1 MVLIFEVIIISFKIF
16 KFAFIFHINQ
26 IKYKLVS
33 KDKAIK
39 ETPLMKQYNEI
50 KRKYP
55 DACLLFRVG
64 DFYETFGED
73 AIRASKILGI
83 ILTKRGAGSA
93 TETEL
98 AGFPHHSINTY
109 LPKLVKAG
117 LRVAICDQLEDPK
130 MTKTIVKRGVTE
142 LVTPG
147 VSMNDE
153 VLHSKTN
160 NFLASV
166 FFANK
171 SIGISFLDVST
182 GEFLAAQGNAEYID
196 KLLQNFSPSEV
207 LIQKNNKNDFKEN
220 FGHDYHCFYLEDWV
234 YKEDYAFEILT
245 KHFQTASLKGFGI
258 EDLKEGII
266 SAGAILYYLSE
277 TQHNKVQHI
286 IAIQRIPEDAYVW
299 MDRFTIRNLELYHS
313 YNPNA
318 VTLLDVIDKTLS
330 PMGGRLLK
338 RWLAL
343 PLKDSSKIQSR
354 HQVVAYLQENQEVLR
369 RIQNQIKQI
378 SDLERL
384 ISKIA
389 AGKVSPREVVY
400 LKESLDA
407 IIPIKTLALESQQEA
422 VKVIGDR
429 LHSCDLLRNKIKI
442 TLNQDAPVAIAK
454 GNAIAKGVNAELD
467 ELRAISTSGK
477 EFLNGIEKRESQL
490 TGISSLKISF
500 NNVFGY
506 YIEVRNLHKDKVPVE
521 WIRKQTLVN
530 AERYI
535 TEELKEYET
544 KILGAEEKIHK
555 IESELFEQLVV
566 WIATYI
572 KPVQLNANLVAQLD
586 CLCSF
591 TQLAIE
597 NKYVCPELDESFE
610 LEIKNGRHPV
620 IEKQL
625 AVGTPYIANDVF
637 LDRETQQ
644 LIIITGPNMSGKSA
658 ILRQTALIVLLAQMG
673 SFVPADSV
681 RMGIVD
687 KIFTRVGAS
696 DNISM
701 GESTFMVEM
710 NETASILNNISDRSL
725 VLLDEIG
732 RGTSTYDGISIAWA
746 IAEFLHEHPSAP
758 KTLFATHYHELNEMS
773 KSLGRIQ
780 NYNVAVKELKDTVL
794 FIRKLVKGGSAHSFG
809 IHVAK
814 MAGMPQ
820 IVILKAQKLL
830 KKLEKDH
837 SSDMLNGIKSEKDS
851 PSMKGEDAE
860 QMQMSFFNLDDPL
873 LEEIKEEILNLDINT
888 VTPVE
893 ALMKLNEIKRML
905 TRK

>member
-1 MVLIFEVIIISFKIF
+1 LSAKTTVVKEP
-16 KFAFIFHINQ
+16 
-26 IKYKLVS
+26 
-33 KDKAIK
+33 K
-39 ETPLMKQYNEI
+39 ETPLMKQYNQI
-50 KRKYP
+50 KSKYP

-73 AIRASKILGI
+73 AVRASQILGI
-83 ILTKRGAGSA
+83 VLTKRGAGSE
-93 TETEL
+93 TETAL
-98 AGFPHHSINTY
+98 AGFPHHSLHTY

-153 VLHSKTN
+153 VLQSKTN
-160 NFLASV
+160 NFLSAIH
-166 FFANK
+166 FGK
-171 SIGISFLDVST
+171 KHLGISFLDVST
-182 GEFLAAQGNAEYID
+182 GEFLTAQGNEEYID
-196 KLLQNFSPSEV
+196 KLLQNFNPSEI
-207 LIQKNNKNDFKEN
+207 LIPKQYKSKFRET
-220 FGHDYHCFYLEDWV
+220 FGEDYHTFFLEDWV
-234 YKEDYAFEILT
+234 YHEDYSVEVLT
-245 KHFQTASLKGFGI
+245 KHFQTNSLKGFGI
-258 EDLKEGII
+258 EELQEGIVA
-266 SAGAILYYLSE
+266 SGAILYYLSE
-277 TQHNKVQHI
+277 TQHNKIQHI
-286 IAIQRIPEDAYVW
+286 TSIQRIAEDAYVW

-313 YNPNA
+313 TNPNA
-318 VTLLDVIDKTLS
+318 VTLLDVIDHTLS

-343 PLKDSSKIQSR
+343 PLKDAAKIKSRHEVVAFLKDNPEVLQKIQ
-354 HQVVAYLQENQEVLR
+354 Y
-369 RIQNQIKQI
+369 QIKQI

-384 ISKIA
+384 ISKVA
-389 AGKVSPREVVY
+389 AGKISPREVNY
-400 LKESLDA
+400 LCQSLDA
-407 IIPIKTLALESQQEA
+407 IIPIKSMALESANESLKA
-422 VKVIGDR
+422 IGDS
-429 LHSCDLLRNKIKI
+429 LHSCDLLREKIKT
-442 TLNQDAPVAIAK
+442 TLNPEAPVSINK
-454 GNAIAKGVNAELD
+454 GNAIAKGIHPELD

-477 EFLNGIEKRESQL
+477 EYLEGIEMRESER

-506 YIEVRNLHKDKVPVE
+506 YIEVRNTHKDKVPQE

-544 KILGAEEKIHK
+544 KILGAEDKIQQL
-555 IESELFEQLVV
+555 ESQLFEQLVG

-572 KPVQLNANLVAQLD
+572 KPVQLNAGLVAQLD
-586 CLCSF
+586 CLNSF
-591 TQLAIE
+591 TQLAIT
-597 NKYVCPELDESFE
+597 NKYVRPTLDDSFE
-610 LEIKNGRHPV
+610 LEITNGRHPV

-625 AVGTPYIANDVF
+625 PVGVPYIANDVF
-637 LDRETQQ
+637 LDRDSQQ
-644 LIIITGPNMSGKSA
+644 IIMITGPNMSGKSA

-673 SFVPADSV
+673 SFVPAEAV

-710 NETASILNNISDRSL
+710 NETASILNNISERSL

-746 IAEFLHEHPSAP
+746 IAEYLHEHPHQP
-758 KTLFATHYHELNEMS
+758 KTLFATHYHELNEMEVTFN
-773 KSLGRIQ
+773 RIH
-780 NYNVAVKELKDTVL
+780 NYNVSVKELKDTVL
-794 FIRKLVKGGSAHSFG
+794 FIRKLVKGGTAHSFG

-820 IVILKAQKLL
+820 TVIQKAQKIL
-830 KKLEKDH
+830 KKLEKNH
-837 SSDMLNGIKSEKDS
+837 SSEELSGIKATKD
-851 PSMKGEDAE
+851 EL
-860 QMQMSFFNLDDPL
+860 QLSFFNLDDPL
-873 LEEIKEEILNLDINT
+873 LEEIKEEILNIDINT
-888 VTPVE
+888 LTPVE

-905 TRK
+905 IKK

>member
-1 MVLIFEVIIISFKIF
+1 MAAKEKVV
-16 KFAFIFHINQ
+16 
-26 IKYKLVS
+26 
-33 KDKAIK
+33 K

-83 ILTKRGAGSA
+83 TLTKRGAGSD
-93 TETEL
+93 TETAL

-147 VSMNDE
+147 VSLNDE
-153 VLHSKTN
+153 VLQSKTN

-166 FFANK
+166 YFANK
-171 SIGISFLDVST
+171 NIGISFLDVST
-182 GEFLAAQGNAEYID
+182 GEFLTAQGNAEYID
-196 KLLQNFSPSEV
+196 KLLQNFNPSEV
-207 LIQKNNKNDFKEN
+207 LVPKNCKSDFKTA
-220 FGHDYHCFYLEDWV
+220 FGEDFHSFYLEDWI
-234 YKEDYAFEILT
+234 YKEDYALETLT
-245 KHFQTASLKGFGI
+245 KHFQTNSLKGFGV
-258 EDLKEGII
+258 EELKEGII

-277 TQHNKVQHI
+277 TQHNRVQHI
-286 IAIQRIPEDAYVW
+286 TAIQRIAEDAYVW

-343 PLKDSSKIQSR
+343 PLKDGNKIKGR
-354 HQVVAYLQENQEVLR
+354 HDVVAYLKSNQDVLQN
-369 RIQNQIKQI
+369 IQYQIKQI

-389 AGKVSPREVVY
+389 AGKVSPREIVY

-407 IIPIKTLALESQQEA
+407 IIPIKTLALESPQEA
-422 VKVIGDR
+422 VKVIGDS
-429 LHSCDLLRNKIKI
+429 LHSCDLLREKIKT
-442 TLNQDAPVAIAK
+442 TLNQDAPVAISK
-454 GNAIAKGVNAELD
+454 GNAIATGINEELD

-477 EFLNGIEKRESQL
+477 EFLEGIERRESER

-506 YIEVRNLHKDKVPVE
+506 YIEVRNTHKDKVPEE

-555 IESELFEQLVV
+555 IESELFEQLVA

-572 KPVQLNANLVAQLD
+572 KPVQMNAYLVAQLD

-591 TQLAIE
+591 TQMAVE
-597 NKYVCPELDESFE
+597 NQYVCPEIDETFE
-610 LEIKNGRHPV
+610 LDIKNGRHPV

-625 AVGTPYIANDVF
+625 PVGTPYIANDVF

-644 LIIITGPNMSGKSA
+644 IIMITGPNMSGKSA

-681 RMGIVD
+681 RMGVVD

-746 IAEFLHEHPSAP
+746 IAEFLHEHPSKP
-758 KTLFATHYHELNEMS
+758 KTLFATHYHELNEMTE
-773 KSLGRIQ
+773 SLSRIQ

-794 FIRKLVKGGSAHSFG
+794 FVRKLVKGGSEHSFG

-830 KKLEKDH
+830 KKLEKNH
-837 SSDMLNGIKSEKDS
+837 SSDALNGVKSANDE
-851 PSMKGEDAE
+851 
-860 QMQMSFFNLDDPL
+860 MQMSFFNLDDPL
-873 LEEIKEEILNLDINT
+873 LEEIKEEILSLDINAI
-888 VTPVE
+888 TPVE

-905 TRK
+905 VKK